1 METDKLY
8 RGLFYFGSA
17 WNFGLSA
24 ALFVLTGS
32 LPSIIGI
39 EPPRYPIFIYFNLTS
54 IFFFGCMQWLIARD
68 LHGHRS
74 FVKMLMWAKLAMGL
88 VFVYSMVHDPMAKQ
102 LIGFLAPGIAVDVL
116 FGLSFWRFLFFSRAK
131 QAA

>member
-8 RGLFYFGSA
+8 RGLFYLGSG
-17 WNFGLSA
+17 WNFALSA
-24 ALFVLTGS
+24 TLFVLTGS

-54 IFFFGCMQWLIARD
+54 VFFFGCMQWIIARD

-74 FVKMLMWAKLAMGL
+74 FVKMLMWAKLAMGM
-88 VFVYSMVHDPMAKQ
+88 VFIYSMIHDTMAQQ
-102 LIGFLAPGIAVDVL
+102 LIGFLAPGVGLDVL
-116 FGLSFWRFLFFSRAK
+116 FGLSFWRFLIFSRPRHEV
-131 QAA
+131 

>member
-1 METDKLY
+1 MENDKLY

-17 WNFGLSA
+17 WNF
-24 ALFVLTGS
+24 ALTATLFILTGS

-54 IFFFGCMQWLIARD
+54 IFFFGCMQWIIARD
-68 LHGHRS
+68 LYGHRS

-88 VFVYSMVHDPMAKQ
+88 VFVYSMVHDPLAKQ
-102 LIGFLAPGIAVDVL
+102 LIGFLAPGIGLDVV
-116 FGLSFWRFLFFSRAK
+116 FGLCFWRFLVFSRPRSEA
-131 QAA
+131 